1 MTMTVRDLLERPR
14 LQLTLVG
21 GSAGLDREVTWAHVS
36 DLAAPWDFLG
46 PSELL
51 LTNGT
56 GLGAAPDAQ
65 VQFVERLARIGASGL
80 VVGLGT
86 GGAPVTEALAGR
98 SGELELPLL
107 TVPYSIRFSDI
118 VRTVAASSGRDEP
131 VPLDDVA
138 QFYDL
143 LRLSLAAG
151 DLGPATFDALGRQL
165 GLRLHLVDAETGA
178 SVFEAEG
185 AGGTGDRPSAGHA
198 DNEPLVPLGEV
209 LARSVAEHGHHIP
222 GLLQLSRDGSV
233 DGEVCALA
241 VAVPG
246 EPLTA
251 LVAEPLGNRMP
262 SAAVL
267 QHVAVAGAVQLAQ
280 IVSRRQRQRR
290 QGGELLDQ
298 LLDPRRAWRVASDEP
313 GLSGVDFG
321 RCVLAVLRPVLPAAE
336 DALHRAWSRAH
347 LTSLLVQRGGQL
359 YAVLPQGAVDSHL
372 GPQLDELRCSAGV
385 SDLLGSA
392 DRMRDAAQEASWA
405 LSVAEANGVPI
416 SRYGD
421 GVGLLMPRTPGEA
434 QALVDHVLGELLGYD
449 AAHGTSYVET
459 VRAFVRADG
468 SWQQAAAAIHVHKQ
482 TLGYRLRKV
491 EELTGRG
498 FARTAHMAEWWFA
511 LQAFDLLTAC
521 RKALAGRFPESA
533 RQRRRVRAGVG
544 RRGVRTTLTRGRL
557 GNNCRG
563 NNVCGPALLWPAR
576 SPRRLRAGAAV
587 GGLGVGPA

>member
-21 GSAGLDREVTWAHVS
+21 GGAGLDREVTWAHVS

-46 PSELL
+46 PGELL

-56 GLGAAPDAQ
+56 GLGVAPDAQ

-86 GGAPVTEALAGR
+86 GGAPVTDALADR
-98 SGELELPLL
+98 SGELQLPLL

-118 VRTVAASSGRDEP
+118 VRTVAENSGRDEP

-185 AGGTGDRPSAGHA
+185 AGGAGGRPPAGHA
-198 DNEPLVPLGEV
+198 DDEPLLPLGEV

-222 GLLQLSRDGSV
+222 GLLQLSRDGSA

-251 LVAEPLGNRMP
+251 LVAEPLGDRLP

-280 IVSRRQRQRR
+280 IVSRRQRHRR

-313 GLSGVDFG
+313 GLSGIDFG
-321 RCVLAVLRPVLPAAE
+321 RCVLAVLRPVRSAAE

-359 YAVLPQGAVDSHL
+359 YAVLPQEAVDSQL
-372 GPQLDELRCSAGV
+372 RPQLDELGCSAGV

-405 LSVAEANGVPI
+405 LSVAEANQLSLSV
-416 SRYGD
+416 YGD
-421 GVGLLMPRTPGEA
+421 GAGLLMPRTPGEA

-521 RKALAGRFPESA
+521 R
-533 RQRRRVRAGVG
+533 RR
-544 RRGVRTTLTRGRL
+544 
-557 GNNCRG
+557 
-563 NNVCGPALLWPAR
+563 
-576 SPRRLRAGAAV
+576 
-587 GGLGVGPA
+587 

>member
-1 MTMTVRDLLERPR
+1 MTMTVRGLLQRPR

-21 GSAGLDREVTWAHVS
+21 GATGLDREVTWAHVS

-56 GLGAAPDAQ
+56 GLGLAPDAQ

-80 VVGLGT
+80 IVGLGT
-86 GGAPVTEALAGR
+86 GGAPVTDALADR

-118 VRTVAASSGRDEP
+118 VRTVAENSGRDAS

-178 SVFEAEG
+178 SVFDDEPLCWQAP
-185 AGGTGDRPSAGHA
+185 AVRSAGVSPGTA
-198 DNEPLVPLGEV
+198 QLPLGEV

-222 GLLQLSRDGSV
+222 GLLQLSRDGSA

-251 LVAEPLGNRMP
+251 LVAEPLGDRLP

-267 QHVAVAGAVQLAQ
+267 QHVAVAGAMQLAQ
-280 IVSRRQRQRR
+280 IVSRRQRHRR

-298 LLDPRRAWRVASDEP
+298 LLDRRRAWRVASDEP
-313 GLSGVDFG
+313 GLNGLDFG
-321 RCVLAVLRPVLPAAE
+321 NCVLAVLRPVRAAAE
-336 DALHRAWSRAH
+336 DALHRALSRAH

-359 YAVLPQGAVDSHL
+359 YAVLPQDAVVSQL
-372 GPQLDELRCSAGV
+372 EPQLAELGCSAGV
-385 SDLLGSA
+385 SDALVSA
-392 DRMRDAAQEASWA
+392 DRMRDAAQEAAWA
-405 LSVAEANGVPI
+405 LSVAEANGVLI

-434 QALVDHVLGELLGYD
+434 QALVDHVLGELLAYD
-449 AAHGTSYVET
+449 SAHGTAYVET

-468 SWQQAAAAIHVHKQ
+468 SWQQAAAVVHVHKQ

-521 RKALAGRFPESA
+521 RKALAGAWE
-533 RQRRRVRAGVG
+533 
-544 RRGVRTTLTRGRL
+544 
-557 GNNCRG
+557 
-563 NNVCGPALLWPAR
+563 
-576 SPRRLRAGAAV
+576 
-587 GGLGVGPA
+587 

>member
-21 GSAGLDREVTWAHVS
+21 GGAGLEREVTWAHVS

-56 GLGAAPDAQ
+56 GIGAEPDAQ

-86 GGAPVTEALAGR
+86 GGAPVTEELAAR
-98 SGELELPLL
+98 SGQLELPLL

-118 VRTVAASSGRDEP
+118 VRTVAENTGRDTS
-131 VPLDDVA
+131 VPLDEVA

-151 DLGPATFDALGRQL
+151 DLGPATFDGLGRQL
-165 GLRLHLVDAETGA
+165 GLRLHLIDAETGA
-178 SVFEAEG
+178 SVF
-185 AGGTGDRPSAGHA
+185 D
-198 DNEPLVPLGEV
+198 DKPLLPLGEV

-251 LVAEPLGNRMP
+251 LVVEPLGQRLP

-280 IVSRRQRQRR
+280 IVSRRQRHRR

-313 GLSGVDFG
+313 GLSGLDFG
-321 RCVLAVLRPVLPAAE
+321 RCVLAVLRPVRPEAQ

-347 LTSLLVQRGGQL
+347 LTSLVVQRGEQL
-359 YAVLPQGAVDSHL
+359 YAVLPRGAVTGQL
-372 GPQLDELRCSAGV
+372 EPQLDELGCSAGV

-392 DRMRDAAQEASWA
+392 DRMRDAAQEATWA

-434 QALVDHVLGELLGYD
+434 QALVDHVLGELLAYD
-449 AAHGTSYVET
+449 SAHGTAYLET

-468 SWQQAAAAIHVHKQ
+468 SWQQAAAVVHVHKQ

-521 RKALAGRFPESA
+521 RKALAGA
-533 RQRRRVRAGVG
+533 RAGWRTAVRCMAG
-544 RRGVRTTLTRGRL
+544 VPRTPASLRG
-557 GNNCRG
+557 
-563 NNVCGPALLWPAR
+563 
-576 SPRRLRAGAAV
+576 RAGAAIRGRD
-587 GGLGVGPA
+587 GGR